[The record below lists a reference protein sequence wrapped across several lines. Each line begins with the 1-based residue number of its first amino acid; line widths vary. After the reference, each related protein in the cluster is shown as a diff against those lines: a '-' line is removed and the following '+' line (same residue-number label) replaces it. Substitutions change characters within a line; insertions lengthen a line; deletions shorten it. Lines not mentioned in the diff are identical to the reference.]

1 MSHTEAPT
9 SRRMEWN
16 NVPLILIALG
26 CILALINGC
35 EAQYPT
41 LRREGQMAMLDGQY
55 GPARYL
61 LLNADG
67 KSHRKVETLHDLGVC
82 SVMVAK
88 QKFRER
94 NQAAA
99 FRELDNAVAYYRRA
113 IDDVPGHQASLEG
126 LNIALELKGQFEEA
140 LKHAYWTAEF
150 VGPSARQFVFLGN
163 ELEQRG
169 DFDGAMLRFRQAVTV
184 EPRNAQ
190 ARIAM
195 AKFLIRHN
203 QSEAAED
210 ELVEASVLDPSNT
223 WVREQLVE
231 RGLAGTTP
239 QRIAGRDGV
248 RP

>member
-1 MSHTEAPT
+1 
-9 SRRMEWN
+9 MEWSG
-16 NVPLILIALG
+16 VPLILIG
-26 CILALINGC
+26 IFCIIVLIGGC

-41 LRREGQMAMLDGQY
+41 LRREGQLAMLDGQY

-61 LLNADG
+61 LLNADN
-67 KSHRKVETLHDLGVC
+67 KAHRKVETLHDLGVC

-140 LKHAYWTAEF
+140 LKHAFWTAEF
-150 VGPSARQFVFLGN
+150 VGPSAKQFVFLGN

-169 DFDGAMLRFRQAVTV
+169 DFDGAMLRFRQAVTM
-184 EPRNAQ
+184 EPRSAQ
-190 ARIAM
+190 AHVAM
-195 AKFLIRHN
+195 AKFYIRHG
-203 QSEAAED
+203 QRDEAESN
-210 ELVEASVLDPSNT
+210 LVEASILDPRDP
-223 WVREQLVE
+223 WVREQLAG
-231 RGLAGTTP
+231 RSRPAGTPESIVTT
-239 QRIAGRDGV
+239 RSGS